1 MSRLWVEAHNNN
13 TGKREIIYKEINVLH
28 AIKLS
33 KIIITKAEIF
43 TTISGT
49 NMYMI
54 DVPYVSYVSVIKR
67 AKIGL

>member
-1 MSRLWVEAHNNN
+1 M
-13 TGKREIIYKEINVLH
+13 GKRGIIYKDINAFH
-28 AIKLS
+28 ATRLS
-33 KIIITKAEIF
+33 KMFITKAEIY
-43 TTISGT
+43 TTISGM